1 MRYNFEQFEYFLA
14 FYGNG
19 STYFLKRH
27 PNIKQFLQINSAF
40 WLFFMFIQVILSL
53 ICDDKENKLNNNY
66 YTLIANYTIKVCLL
80 ANTLMC
86 FISFIQTSMRIND
99 LRKFL
104 VKMRQL
110 SVVNSSDKSK
120 VFLAIS
126 IVF

>member
-27 PNIKQFLQINSAF
+27 PNIKLFLQINSAF

-80 ANTLMC
+80 ANALIS
-86 FISFIQTSMRIND
+86 FISFVKTSVKIND
-99 LRKFL
+99 IRTIL
-104 VKMRQL
+104 VKIRQL
-110 SVVNSSDKSK
+110 SVVNSSDNSSK
-120 VFLAIS
+120 
-126 IVF
+126 